1 MPQKR
6 PSSRRNRRSPYLFIA
21 LAAILL
27 LALFFVG
34 VRAMNAWEIYEKEA
48 AVTPVPTPTV
58 RPVIV
63 THAPDYAT
71 FTPAPSPTPAYLSV
85 GSSGEMV
92 VKMQEALKALGYYTG
107 AVDGQYGSGT
117 KRAVE
122 VFQKQ
127 HGLSADGI
135 AGNQTL
141 TMLYSAKAKQIVITP
156 TPAPYDILNEEKP
169 LLVNAK
175 NPLPDDFV
183 PAGLVNVKSLAG
195 DLFVEYADS
204 NIQGVDE
211 AVYALIEMIQA
222 AKNEGYSPWKL
233 REGYRT
239 FKQQQRIFDNQVE
252 EYIEERQ
259 ISRSQAISA
268 ASQLVADP
276 GESEHHTGLAFD
288 LNVPGEFFSDTAQYL
303 WLKENCWDYGF
314 IMRYTD
320 EKEDIT
326 GILGEEW
333 HVRYVGIEH
342 SKRMQELDY
351 CLEEYIEYMNW
362 E

>member
-1 MPQKR
+1 MTQKK

-21 LAAILL
+21 LTAILL

-63 THAPDYAT
+63 THAPDYFT
-71 FTPAPSPTPAYLSV
+71 FTPAPSPTPSYLSV

-92 VKMQEALKALGYYTG
+92 VKMQETLKALGYYSG

-141 TMLYSAKAKQIVITP
+141 SMLYSEKAKQIVITP

-175 NPLPDDFV
+175 NPLPGDFV
-183 PAGLVNVKSLAG
+183 PADLVNVKAVAG

-204 NIQGVDE
+204 NIQGVKE
-211 AVYALIEMIQA
+211 AVDALTKMIGDA
-222 AKNEGYSPWKL
+222 VKEGYSPWKL

-239 FKQQQRIFDNQVE
+239 FKQQERIFNNQVE

-268 ASQLVADP
+268 AKLLVADP

-288 LNVPGEFFSDTAQYL
+288 LNVPGQFFSDTAQYL

-320 EKEDIT
+320 EKEEIT